1 MPQNYNNS
9 VAEQAIQ
16 AIKILDFSIYS
27 IEILFLCFKRSHK
40 IASLSGRHSI
50 TILLL

>member
-1 MPQNYNNS
+1 

-16 AIKILDFSIYS
+16 SIKILDFSIYS
-27 IEILFLCFKRSHK
+27 IEISFLCFKRSHK
-40 IASLSGRHSI
+40 IASLSGRHSV